1 MIGRIPDNRGFSLF
15 VLIKKRVL
23 IDKKVCSVF
32 FFFFLMYRFC
42 NDGAVSEAL
51 E

>member
-15 VLIKKRVL
+15 VLIEKRVF
-23 IDKKVCSVF
+23 IDKKGLFCL
-32 FFFFLMYRFC
+32 FFFLMYRFC